1 MNNTFNYKESVA
13 KVNVSTNGVISTA
26 QLTVDI
32 ASTIEVTATVDNL
45 VLQLAT
51 PTESTFS
58 HLVKVIPSTTSKSFT
73 IYDKNLKAGQ
83 FSINAFNS
91 GSWSTL
97 NNQAPIGNCIAFGLR
112 YADKQKFQFDNLIIN
127 WNATTSMIE
136 IATVTG
142 TAKLEFAVG
151 YDWGIE
157 AGGGYSGGGG
167 IQATY
172 TATPLN
178 LTTTAQNLGI
188 NFMNPVEIRKY
199 HFWLDNGTYYVVNI
213 TKKGA
218 DYLKGHVTYEVFRPG
233 VNIPL
238 NLNVVSKKFAT
249 ASGIAQSEITID
261 ELVVRYNSNAIGGNL
276 DIKSSNSTTP
286 TIIVHSSERYP
297 TTPFAGYAYNVATL
311 NAISGAFQT
320 IGTLGVGVNEIVTY
334 DITTPT
340 ANVYKITFANYG
352 TTNMSIT
359 AEKLTI

>member
-51 PTESTFS
+51 PTEGTFS
-58 HLVKVIPSTTSKSFT
+58 HLVKVIPSATSKPFT

-97 NNQAPIGNCIAFGLR
+97 NNQAPIGNCIAFGLK

-127 WNATTSMIE
+127 WNATSSQME
-136 IATVTG
+136 IATVAG
-142 TAKLEFAVG
+142 TAKLEFAMG
-151 YDWGIE
+151 YDWGSE
-157 AGGGYSGGGG
+157 AGGYFSGGGG
-167 IQATY
+167 TQSTY
-172 TATPLN
+172 TATPIN
-178 LTTTAQNLGI
+178 LSTTAQNLGLQ
-188 NFMNPVEIRKY
+188 FMNPVELRRY
-199 HFWLDNGTYYVVNI
+199 HLWLDNGAYYVVNV

-218 DYLKGHVTYEVFRPG
+218 TYLLGHVTYEVFRPA

-261 ELVVRYNSNAIGGNL
+261 ELVVRYNSNVIGGNL
-276 DIKSSNSTTP
+276 EVKNSGATGS
-286 TIIVHSSERYP
+286 TIIWTGIKKQGAIVSNFAS
-297 TTPFAGYAYNVATL
+297 TPAINGVA
-311 NAISGAFQT
+311 GAFT
-320 IGTLGVGVNEIVTY
+320 PLLNGNLGVNEFQTY
-334 DITTPT
+334 EITSAS
-340 ANVYKITFANYG
+340 ANQYLVKLANYG
-352 TTNMSIT
+352 TTTSSIYV
-359 AEKLTI
+359 EKLTV